1 MTRLSRFT
9 ALAIALSMFV
19 GPAACMRRARVE
31 SQQAATATPDYYT
44 PAPATVLFPQAAQP
58 ELVRAGIVRAL
69 ADRGYNAESEQP
81 GQIIARYT
89 RGRVDLRIQ
98 IQYQAAQATISYLG
112 SEGLRIDAAG
122 RARYYDRWVQQL
134 SSSIQNHV
142 AAASRRQVYVVQQPA
157 QPVYQAP
164 PQVYYVEPQPVQVQQ
179 QQQVIVAAPPPPAV
193 IVQQPQPTGTI
204 VMEGNI
210 GGVQGTVYVTP

>member
-1 MTRLSRFT
+1 MTRISRFT

-31 SQQAATATPDYYT
+31 SQQAATGTPDYYT
-44 PAPATVLFPQAAQP
+44 PAPATVLFAQAAQP
-58 ELVRAGIVRAL
+58 ELVRAGVVRAL

-89 RGRVDLRIQ
+89 RGRVDLRVQ
-98 IQYQAAQATISYLG
+98 IQYQASQATITYLG
-112 SEGLRIDAAG
+112 SQGLRIDAAG

-142 AAASRRQVYVVQQPA
+142 AVASRRQVYVVQ

-164 PQVYYVEPQPVQVQQ
+164 PQVYYVEPQPVQAQP
-179 QQQVIVAAPPPPAV
+179 QQQVIVAAPPPPTV
-193 IVQQPQPTGTI
+193 VVQQPQPAGTL

>member
-9 ALAIALSMFV
+9 ALAVALSMFV

-31 SQQAATATPDYYT
+31 SQQAATATPDYFA
-44 PAPATVLFPQAAQP
+44 PAPATVLFPQATQP
-58 ELVRAGIVRAL
+58 ELVRAGVVRAL
-69 ADRGYNAESEQP
+69 ADRGYSAESEQP

-89 RGRVDLRIQ
+89 RGRVDLRVQ
-98 IQYQAAQATISYLG
+98 IQYQASQATITYLG

-134 SSSIQNHV
+134 SNAIQSHV
-142 AAASRRQVYVVQQPA
+142 AAVSRRQVYVVQQPVQ

-164 PQVYYVEPQPVQVQQ
+164 PQVYYVEPQPAQVQ

-193 IVQQPQPTGTI
+193 IVQQPQATGTI

>member
-1 MTRLSRFT
+1 MTRISRLS

-31 SQQAATATPDYYT
+31 SQQAASATSDYYT
-44 PAPATVLFPQAAQP
+44 PAPVTVLFAQAAQP
-58 ELVRAGIVRAL
+58 EVVRGGVVRAL

-89 RGRVDLRIQ
+89 RGRVDLRVQ
-98 IQYQAAQATISYLG
+98 IHYQASQATITYLG

-134 SSSIQNHV
+134 SSSIQGHV
-142 AAASRRQVYVVQQPA
+142 AAASRSQIYVVQQPL
-157 QPVYQAP
+157 YQAQ

-179 QQQVIVAAPPPPAV
+179 QQQVILVAPPPPTV
-193 IVQQPQPTGTI
+193 VDQQPQPTGTL

-210 GGVQGTVYVTP
+210 GGVQGTIYVTP

>member
-31 SQQAATATPDYYT
+31 SQQAAATPDYFA

-58 ELVRAGIVRAL
+58 ELVRAGVVRAL

-89 RGRVDLRIQ
+89 RGRIDLRVQ
-98 IQYQAAQATISYLG
+98 IQYQASQATITYLG

-134 SSSIQNHV
+134 SNSIQSHV
-142 AAASRRQVYVVQQPA
+142 AAASRRQVYVVQ